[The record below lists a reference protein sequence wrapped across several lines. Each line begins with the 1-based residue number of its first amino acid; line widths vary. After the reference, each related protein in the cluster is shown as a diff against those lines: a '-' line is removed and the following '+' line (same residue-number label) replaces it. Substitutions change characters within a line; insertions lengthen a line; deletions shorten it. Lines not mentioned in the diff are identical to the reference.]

1 MWPLRVSWFHVF
13 ARFEISNL
21 SRQAGIIF
29 INLRL
34 CNLAGPWQGV
44 LPKGAILSEQE
55 IQRNRIEMR

>member
-1 MWPLRVSWFHVF
+1 MRLLRVSWFHVF
-13 ARFEISNL
+13 ARFEI

-55 IQRNRIEMR
+55 IQRNRIETR